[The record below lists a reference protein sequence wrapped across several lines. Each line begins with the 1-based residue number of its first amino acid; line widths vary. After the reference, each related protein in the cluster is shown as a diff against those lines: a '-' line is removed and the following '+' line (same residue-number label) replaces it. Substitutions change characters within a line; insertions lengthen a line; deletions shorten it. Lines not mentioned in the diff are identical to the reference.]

1 MKLKVEFFEIEQSFD
16 VAFTETDRTF
26 DIGFENLLLVPEK
39 LDFEYYTGNY
49 EVIPEVT
56 EQVLQTKQKMME
68 EDVIVKPV
76 PYAEVSNTSNG
87 TTVTIGK

>member
-39 LDFEYYTGNY
+39 LDFEYYTFFALSRQILPRKSKIY
-49 EVIPEVT
+49 I
-56 EQVLQTKQKMME
+56 LRAIFAM
-68 EDVIVKPV
+68 
-76 PYAEVSNTSNG
+76 
-87 TTVTIGK
+87 